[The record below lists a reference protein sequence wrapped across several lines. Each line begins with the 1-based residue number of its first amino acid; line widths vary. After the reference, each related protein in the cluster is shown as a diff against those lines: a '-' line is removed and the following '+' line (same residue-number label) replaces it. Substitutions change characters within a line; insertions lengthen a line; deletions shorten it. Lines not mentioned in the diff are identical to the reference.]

1 MDRSVEQKIRILMVL
16 GNTGRGGAQT
26 YAINVLRN
34 IDRTRFQIDFVV
46 NRRHENG
53 YETEM
58 EQLGSKIYII
68 PKFKGVNYFE
78 YIRRFNEVLDEG
90 AYHIVH
96 GHVSSSAVM
105 YLKAAKLRGCVTIVH
120 SHSAG
125 YRGNV
130 LERIIKRFFT
140 AGAKWQADYWFSC
153 SKLAAERLFGR
164 KYAASNKYHYIPN
177 AIVVEEYRFDESI
190 RNRIRSDLGM
200 SSTDVLYGHVGT
212 FSTPKNHKFLIQVFK
227 ELYKKQGEKA
237 HLVLLGEGALKAEIE
252 QEVIRSGLEQQVT
265 FTGNV
270 GNVNEYLMAMDIM
283 IFPSLFEGLPVSL
296 VEAQATGL
304 PCIASDR
311 ITDEVNITDCMTPV
325 SLSKSAQD
333 WAEIV
338 EHTCANNR
346 QAYNKCV
353 ATTKFNM
360 SNSIHELM
368 ELYENMIQDK

>member
-1 MDRSVEQKIRILMVL
+1 M
-16 GNTGRGGAQT
+16 
-26 YAINVLRN
+26 
-34 IDRTRFQIDFVV
+34 
-46 NRRHENG
+46 
-53 YETEM
+53 
-58 EQLGSKIYII
+58 
-68 PKFKGVNYFE
+68 
-78 YIRRFNEVLDEG
+78 
-90 AYHIVH
+90 
-96 GHVSSSAVM
+96 
-105 YLKAAKLRGCVTIVH
+105 
-120 SHSAG
+120 
-125 YRGNV
+125 
-130 LERIIKRFFT
+130 
-140 AGAKWQADYWFSC
+140 
-153 SKLAAERLFGR
+153 
-164 KYAASNKYHYIPN
+164 
-177 AIVVEEYRFDESI
+177 
-190 RNRIRSDLGM
+190 
-200 SSTDVLYGHVGT
+200 
-212 FSTPKNHKFLIQVFK
+212 
-227 ELYKKQGEKA
+227 
-237 HLVLLGEGALKAEIE
+237 LLGEGALKAEIE

-368 ELYENMIQDK
+368 ELYEGMVQDK